1 MARRLLHVL
10 SQRPLRTGSGVT
22 LDALVTRAAAAGW
35 DQRVVCAEPSGEPVA
50 SVGGLAAERISAL
63 AFDTPALPFAIPGMS
78 DVMPYP
84 SRRFSSLTADERAR
98 YLAAWRDHL
107 ARAVD
112 RHRPD
117 VIHVH
122 HVWLVAA
129 MMRDVAPQAW
139 IVDHCHG
146 TGLRQLELCP
156 QLADQVRAGCARND
170 RFLAL
175 HGGHRAELTAALG
188 VAPERVAV
196 VGAGY
201 RDDVFAPAGGA
212 EPADPAAIVFA
223 GKLSHA
229 KGLPW
234 LVDAVEA
241 LARRRPVTLHVA
253 GGGSGD
259 EADALR
265 QRLDACPSVVL
276 HGMLSQQ
283 QLAALLRRSTVFA
296 LPSMFEGLPLALI
309 EAAACGCRAVA
320 TALPGVTAMASDLG
334 DLLLTVPPP
343 RRTGVDRPIA
353 DDLPGFTA
361 ALEAALDTAL
371 DAGRADPAAV
381 VDRLRPYSW
390 DAVYERVERIW
401 NAAPRG

>member
-22 LDALVTRAAAAGW
+22 LDALVSRAQAAGW
-35 DQRVVCAEPSGEPVA
+35 DQRVVCAEPAGEPVA
-50 SVGGLAAERISAL
+50 SVGGLPADRSSAL
-63 AFDTPALPFAIPGMS
+63 GFDSAELPLAIPGMS

-84 SRRFSSLTADERAR
+84 SRRFSSLTADELAR
-98 YLAAWRDHL
+98 YLAAWREHL
-107 ARAVD
+107 ARAVAQ
-112 RHRPD
+112 HRPE
-117 VIHVH
+117 VVHVH

-129 MMRDVAPQAW
+129 LMRDVAPDAW

-156 QLADQVRAGCARND
+156 HLADRVRAGCARND

-175 HGGHRAELTAALG
+175 HDGHRAELTAALG

-201 RDDVFAPAGGA
+201 RDDLFAPGSGA
-212 EPADPAAIVFA
+212 TPADPTAIVFA
-223 GKLSHA
+223 GKLCHA

-241 LARRRPVTLHVA
+241 LAQRRPVTLHVA

-265 QRLDACPSVVL
+265 RRLQASPAVVF
-276 HGMLSQQ
+276 HGMLSQP
-283 QLAALLRRSTVFA
+283 QLAALLRRSAVFA

-334 DLLLTVPPP
+334 DLLLCVPPP
-343 RRTGVDRPIA
+343 RRVGVDRPLA
-353 DDLPGFTA
+353 DDLPAFTA
-361 ALEAALDTAL
+361 ALDAAL
-371 DAGRADPAAV
+371 DAGRTAGATVAE
-381 VDRLRPYSW
+381 RLQPYSW
-390 DAVYERVERIW
+390 DAVYQRVERVW
-401 NAAPRG
+401 LDAPPR

>member
-1 MARRLLHVL
+1 MVRRLLHVL

-22 LDALVTRAAAAGW
+22 LDALVSRAQAAGW
-35 DQRVVCAEPSGEPVA
+35 DQRVVCAEPAGEPVA
-50 SVGGLAAERISAL
+50 SVGGLPAERVSAL
-63 AFDTPALPFAIPGMS
+63 AFDSAELPFDIPGMS

-84 SRRFSSLTADERAR
+84 SRRFSSLTAGELAR
-98 YLAAWRDHL
+98 YLQAWRQHL
-107 ARAVD
+107 ARVVD
-112 RHRPD
+112 LHRPE

-129 MMRDVAPQAW
+129 LMRDVAADAW

-156 QLADQVRAGCARND
+156 HLADQVRAGCARND

-175 HGGHRAELTAALG
+175 HDGHRAELTAALG
-188 VAPERVAV
+188 VAPEQVAV

-201 RDDVFAPAGGA
+201 RDDVFAPGSGG
-212 EPADPAAIVFA
+212 EPADPSAIVFA

-234 LVDAVEA
+234 LVDAVES

-265 QRLDACPSVVL
+265 QRLEACPSVVL

-283 QLAALLRRSTVFA
+283 QLAALLRRSAVFA

-309 EAAACGCRAVA
+309 EAVACGCRAVA
-320 TALPGVTAMASDLG
+320 TALPGVTSMATDLG
-334 DLLLTVPPP
+334 DLLRCVPLP
-343 RRTGVDRPIA
+343 RRVDVDQPIA
-353 DDLPGFTA
+353 ADLPAFTA
-361 ALEAALDTAL
+361 ALEAALDDAL
-371 DAGRADPAAV
+371 DAGRTDPAAV
-381 VDRLRPYSW
+381 GDRLRPYGW
-390 DAVYERVERIW
+390 DAVYERVERLW
-401 NAAPRG
+401 NARPSR